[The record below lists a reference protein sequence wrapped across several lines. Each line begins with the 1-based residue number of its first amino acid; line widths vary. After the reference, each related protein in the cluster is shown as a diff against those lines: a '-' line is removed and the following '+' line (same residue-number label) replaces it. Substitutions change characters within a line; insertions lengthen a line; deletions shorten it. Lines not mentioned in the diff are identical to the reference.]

1 MRLWQIHIKNI
12 TTSYYIKILIIIM
25 STYCTRGTRAT
36 LLVSLKEASKLKA
49 GRMITKRT
57 KLGFHSFGLRIET
70 GLSQKLTPYRR
81 LSYQQYKDEMN
92 EWRNEYSLKFDETSC
107 FIGPYR
113 GMKYCIVYFGFP
125 LEKHV
130 HKGPVQLVKNCWF
143 WYCSTFCYYLTDNVQ
158 SWTN

>member
-1 MRLWQIHIKNI
+1 MRLRQIHIKNI

-81 LSYQQYKDEMN
+81 LSYQQYKDVGRAVARSVNGRVARAAGRGFE
-92 EWRNEYSLKFDETSC
+92 RGLAHDSHRGISLIF
-107 FIGPYR
+107 FRYR
-113 GMKYCIVYFGFP
+113 
-125 LEKHV
+125 
-130 HKGPVQLVKNCWF
+130 
-143 WYCSTFCYYLTDNVQ
+143 
-158 SWTN
+158 